1 MGQDGKSQSFF
12 FSITVKLS
20 FGKYDITVFNKL
32 NLDIT
37 VIVHFLG
44 KLQK

>member
-1 MGQDGKSQSFF
+1 MGQDRKSQSLF
-12 FSITVKLS
+12 FSITVKRS
-20 FGKYDITVFNKL
+20 IAKYDITVFNEL

-37 VIVHFLG
+37 VIVNFLG